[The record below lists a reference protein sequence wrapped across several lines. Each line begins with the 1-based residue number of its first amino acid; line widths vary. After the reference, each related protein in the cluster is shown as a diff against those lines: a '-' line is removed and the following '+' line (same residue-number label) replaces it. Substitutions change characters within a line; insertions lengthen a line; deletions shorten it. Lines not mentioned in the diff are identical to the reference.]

1 MVLHSNQLGPDYQIN
16 AGTNMLK
23 TMMRTIVF
31 ATIVGGFA
39 MYAHAQYLN
48 GTLDSGFY
56 GSPLATQTINTGFG
70 DSTVGDGTSAG
81 GSELDAAYGVVSGG
95 NLCLFLAGN
104 VEGNTT
110 ANHLNIFIDSGQGG
124 QNTLNLSSGY
134 AAPMN
139 GSVFSPGFNPNL
151 MLDVNDY
158 QSGLNVEQH
167 ILNAGGSVDSY
178 DSFGLTAGIGSQ
190 TLGVVTFGF
199 NNQDVAGVNGN
210 SGTATSQALA
220 NAVTTGLEVVVPLS
234 LLGNPSGG
242 IKVLT
247 DINGN
252 GNNYLSNQFLPG
264 LPVGSGN
271 LGTSAF
277 NFGSTPAEFFTVEV
291 PEPSSVALLGLAGLG
306 SLLIARR
313 RK

>member
-1 MVLHSNQLGPDYQIN
+1 MVSDSNELRPVKPDYQIN
-16 AGTNMLK
+16 TETNMMNNMK
-23 TMMRTIVF
+23 TIIRALVP
-31 ATIVGGFA
+31 ATIISGVA

-56 GSPLATQTINTGFG
+56 GTPLATQTINTGFG

-95 NLCLFLAGN
+95 NLYLFIAGN

-110 ANHLNIFIDSGQGG
+110 ANHINIFIDSGQGG

-134 AAPMN
+134 ASPMN

-158 QSGLNVEQH
+158 QGGLNVEQH

-190 TLGVVTFGF
+190 TLGVIEFGF
-199 NNQDVAGVNGN
+199 NNQNVAGVNGN
-210 SGTATSQALA
+210 SGTAASQTLA
-220 NAVTTGLEVVVPLS
+220 NAVTTGLEMAIPLS

-242 IKVLT
+242 LK
-247 DINGN
+247 
-252 GNNYLSNQFLPG
+252 SLP
-264 LPVGSGN
+264 
-271 LGTSAF
+271 TSMV
-277 NFGSTPAEFFTVEV
+277 TVTIIF
-291 PEPSSVALLGLAGLG
+291 PMNSF
-306 SLLIARR
+306 RDCH
-313 RK
+313 